1 MLTYNN
7 QFEVELKKLLIA
19 EIDRLSENLCSGM
32 AINDISHYKH
42 EVGRITSLRAVID
55 MCDEV
60 NSILSKR

>member
-7 QFEVELKKLLIA
+7 QFEVELKKLLFA